1 MSAAPGRPKQARTA
15 GEAEGTPVNAAPPR
29 ANPDAAAAAGLRR
42 FDPQRLTALVWKES
56 LQAMR
61 DPSTLLIAFVL
72 PVVLLLLFA
81 YAVSLDAKSVRV
93 GVVVESPGAAA
104 QELAAAFSGTR
115 YLDAHFAHDRREVAD
130 KLVSGALRGY
140 VVIPQDFERRLA
152 LRGDEPLVQIVTD
165 GSYPNTANQVENYAR
180 GVVQNWRA
188 GLDVA
193 VPAQAVVLEP
203 RYRFNPELES
213 RRALIP
219 GAIAI
224 VMTIIGTML
233 TALVVAREWERG
245 TMEAVLST
253 PASVTEILIG
263 KLLPY
268 FALGMLS
275 TLGAAALAVFVFGV
289 PLRGS
294 LAALLL
300 LSAVFMVPALGQG
313 LLISSLARNQFLAAQ
328 IALFTGFLPSFMLSG
343 FLYEIDAMPAPIRAI
358 TALVPARYFVDSLKA
373 VFLAGDIWAVF
384 LPNLAAMAA
393 IGALFFVLAK
403 RATRKN
409 LE

>member
-1 MSAAPGRPKQARTA
+1 MNGSNGPRPEQRVPL
-15 GEAEGTPVNAAPPR
+15 EAM
-29 ANPDAAAAAGLRR
+29 RR
-42 FDPQRLTALVWKES
+42 FDPKRLWALVLKES

-72 PVVLLLLFA
+72 PVVLLFLFA
-81 YAVSLDAKSVRV
+81 YAVSLDVRAV
-93 GVVVESPGAAA
+93 RIGVVQESQSASAHS
-104 QELAAAFSGTR
+104 LAAAFAGTR
-115 YLDAHFAHDRREVAD
+115 YLNVTFVHDRREVAD
-130 KLVSGALRGY
+130 RVVSGSLRGF
-140 VVIPQDFERRLA
+140 VVIPQDFEQRLA
-152 LRGDEPLVQIVTD
+152 NRGVQPLVQIITD
-165 GSYPNTANQVENYAR
+165 GSQPNTANYVTNYAQ
-180 GVVQNWRA
+180 GVVQTWRGGLGVEAPQA
-188 GLDVA
+188 GVT
-193 VPAQAVVLEP
+193 LEP
-203 RYRFNPELES
+203 RYWFNAELES
-213 RRALIP
+213 RRSLVP

-253 PASVTEILIG
+253 PASVVEILIG

-275 TLGAAALAVFVFGV
+275 TLGATALAVFVFDV

-300 LSAVFMVPALGQG
+300 LSATFMVPALGQG
-313 LLISSLARNQFLAAQ
+313 LLISSVTRNQFLAAQ
-328 IALFTGFLPSFMLSG
+328 IALFSGFLPAFMLSG

-358 TALVPARYFVDSLKA
+358 TWLIPARYFVSSLKTI
-373 VFLAGDIWAVF
+373 FLAGDIWAVF
-384 LPNLAAMAA
+384 VPNLLAMAG
-393 IGALFFVLAK
+393 IGILFFLLAK

>member
-1 MSAAPGRPKQARTA
+1 MSTVPHG
-15 GEAEGTPVNAAPPR
+15 GGT
-29 ANPDAAAAAGLRR
+29 DAAMAASLRR
-42 FDPQRLTALVWKES
+42 FDARRLMALVAKES
-56 LQAMR
+56 LQALR

-81 YAVSLDAKSVRV
+81 YAVSLDAKGVRV
-93 GVVVESPGAAA
+93 GVVLESQGATA
-104 QELAAAFSGTR
+104 QSLAAAFAGTR
-115 YLDAHFAHDRREVAD
+115 YLDVTFARDRREVVDSVVA
-130 KLVSGALRGY
+130 GRLRGFI
-140 VVIPQDFERRLA
+140 VIPQDFEQRLA
-152 LRGDEPLVQIVTD
+152 RHGEEPLVQIITD
-165 GSYPNTANQVENYAR
+165 GSYPNTASYVENYGR
-180 GVVQNWRA
+180 GVVETWRA
-188 GLDVA
+188 GQLGQTPPQPVL
-193 VPAQAVVLEP
+193 LEP
-203 RYRFNPELES
+203 RFWFNPELES
-213 RRALIP
+213 RRSLVP

-224 VMTIIGTML
+224 VMAIIGTML

-253 PASVTEILIG
+253 PASVAEILIG

-268 FALGMLS
+268 FVLAMLA
-275 TLGAAALAVFVFGV
+275 TLGATALAVLAFDV

-294 LAALLL
+294 LAALML

-328 IALFTGFLPSFMLSG
+328 IALFSGFLPAFMLSG
-343 FLYEIDAMPAPIRAI
+343 FLFEIDAMPAPIR
-358 TALVPARYFVDSLKA
+358 LVTWVIPARHFVTSLKT

-384 LPNLAAMAA
+384 LPSLIAMTA
-393 IGALFFVLAK
+393 IGLLFFALAQ

>member
-1 MSAAPGRPKQARTA
+1 MNSSSPQPGYNDKAAIQS
-15 GEAEGTPVNAAPPR
+15 
-29 ANPDAAAAAGLRR
+29 GLRR
-42 FDPQRLTALVWKES
+42 FDLQRLRALVYKES
-56 LQAMR
+56 LQALR

-81 YAVSLDAKSVRV
+81 YAVSLDAKNIRV
-93 GVVVESPGAAA
+93 GVVLESPGAEA

-115 YLDAHFAHDRREVAD
+115 FLDTHFVHDRREVVD
-130 KLVSGALRGY
+130 QLVSGEVRGY
-140 VVIPQDFERRLA
+140 VVIPQDFERRLT
-152 LRGDEPLVQIVTD
+152 LRGSEPLVQIITD
-165 GSYPNTANQVENYAR
+165 GSYPNTANYVENYAR
-180 GVVQNWRA
+180 GVVQTWRA

-193 VPAQAVVLEP
+193 APPQAVALEP
-203 RYRFNPELES
+203 RFWFNPELES

-253 PASVTEILIG
+253 PASVAEILIG

-268 FALGMLS
+268 FVLGMLS
-275 TLGAAALAVFVFGV
+275 TLGAAALAVFVFDV
-289 PLRGS
+289 PLQGS
-294 LAALLL
+294 LATLLL

-328 IALFTGFLPSFMLSG
+328 IALFTGFLPAFMLSG
-343 FLYEIDAMPAPIRAI
+343 FLFEIDAMPASIRAI
-358 TALVPARYFVDSLKA
+358 TLLIPARYFVDSLKT

-393 IGALFFVLAK
+393 IGAVFFIIAK

>member
-1 MSAAPGRPKQARTA
+1 M
-15 GEAEGTPVNAAPPR
+15 
-29 ANPDAAAAAGLRR
+29 RR
-42 FDPQRLTALVWKES
+42 FDVRRLWALVLKES

-72 PVVLLLLFA
+72 PVVLLFLFA
-81 YAVSLDAKSVRV
+81 YAVSLDVREV
-93 GVVVESPGAAA
+93 RIGVVQESPSASANA
-104 QELAAAFSGTR
+104 LAAALAGTH
-115 YLDAHFAHDRREVAD
+115 YLDVTFAHDRREVAEQV
-130 KLVSGALRGY
+130 VSGKLRGY
-140 VVIPQDFERRLA
+140 VVIPQDFERRMA
-152 LRGDEPLVQIVTD
+152 QRDGEPLIQVIAD
-165 GSYPNTANQVENYAR
+165 GSQPNTANYVANYTQ
-180 GVVQNWRA
+180 GVVQTWRA
-188 GLDVA
+188 GLGTET
-193 VPAQAVVLEP
+193 PAAAVVLEP
-203 RYRFNPELES
+203 RYWFNAELES
-213 RRALIP
+213 RRALVP

-253 PASVTEILIG
+253 PASVVEILIG

-268 FALGMLS
+268 FVLGMLA
-275 TLGAAALAVFVFGV
+275 TLGAAALAVFVFDV

-313 LLISSLARNQFLAAQ
+313 LLISSVTRNQFLAAQ
-328 IALFTGFLPSFMLSG
+328 IALFSGFLPSFMLSG
-343 FLYEIDAMPAPIRAI
+343 FLYEIDAMPLPIQLI
-358 TALVPARYFVDSLKA
+358 TWLVPARYFVASLKT

-393 IGALFFVLAK
+393 IGTFFFLLAK

-409 LE
+409 LEA

>member
-1 MSAAPGRPKQARTA
+1 MSAAGRAPGT
-15 GEAEGTPVNAAPPR
+15 
-29 ANPDAAAAAGLRR
+29 DAAMAAGLRR
-42 FDPQRLTALVWKES
+42 FDTRRLLALVSKES

-81 YAVSLDAKSVRV
+81 YAVSLDAKGVRV
-93 GVVVESPGAAA
+93 GVVLESQGATA
-104 QELAAAFSGTR
+104 QSLAAAFAGTR
-115 YLDAHFAHDRREVAD
+115 YLDVTFAHDRREVVDSVVA
-130 KLVSGALRGY
+130 GRLRGFI
-140 VVIPQDFERRLA
+140 VIPQDFEQRLA
-152 LRGDEPLVQIVTD
+152 RRGEEPLVQIITD
-165 GSYPNTANQVENYAR
+165 GSYPNTANYVENYGR
-180 GVVQNWRA
+180 GVVETWRA
-188 GLDVA
+188 AQLGQAPTPA
-193 VPAQAVVLEP
+193 VTLEP
-203 RYRFNPELES
+203 RFWFNPELES
-213 RRALIP
+213 RRSLVP

-224 VMTIIGTML
+224 VMAIIGTML

-253 PASVTEILIG
+253 PASVVEILIG

-268 FALGMLS
+268 FALAMLA
-275 TLGAAALAVFVFGV
+275 TLGATGLAVWVFDV

-294 LAALLL
+294 LAALML
-300 LSAVFMVPALGQG
+300 LSAAFMVPALGQG

-328 IALFTGFLPSFMLSG
+328 IALFSGFLPAFMLSG
-343 FLYEIDAMPAPIRAI
+343 FLFEIDAMPAPIRMV
-358 TALVPARYFVDSLKA
+358 TLVIPARYFVASLKT

-384 LPNLAAMAA
+384 LPNLAAMTA
-393 IGALFFVLAK
+393 IGLVFFALAK

>member
-1 MSAAPGRPKQARTA
+1 MT
-15 GEAEGTPVNAAPPR
+15 
-29 ANPDAAAAAGLRR
+29 DAARSRSAERVSTAAMRR
-42 FDPQRLTALVWKES
+42 FDPQRLAALVWKES

-72 PVVLLLLFA
+72 PVVLLFLFA
-81 YAVSLDAKSVRV
+81 YAVSLDVRNV
-93 GVVVESPGAAA
+93 RIGVVQESRSAAA
-104 QELAAAFSGTR
+104 DELAAAFAATR
-115 YLDAHFAHDRREVAD
+115 YLGVRFARDRREVAD
-130 KLVSGALRGY
+130 RVVSGELRGF
-140 VVIPQDFERRLA
+140 VVIPQDFEQRMLERDG
-152 LRGDEPLVQIVTD
+152 RPLVQVIAD
-165 GSYPNTANQVENYAR
+165 GSQPNTANYVANYAQ
-180 GVVQNWRA
+180 GVVQSWRA
-188 GLDVA
+188 GLGTELDTGFDAGAPPAAVA
-193 VPAQAVVLEP
+193 LEP
-203 RYRFNPELES
+203 RYWFNAELES
-213 RRALIP
+213 RRSLVP

-253 PASVTEILIG
+253 PASVVEILIG

-275 TLGAAALAVFVFGV
+275 TLGAAALAVFVFDV

-313 LLISSLARNQFLAAQ
+313 LLISSVTRNQFLASQ
-328 IALFTGFLPSFMLSG
+328 IAVFSGFLPAFMLSG
-343 FLYEIDAMPAPIRAI
+343 FLYEIDSMPAAI
-358 TALVPARYFVDSLKA
+358 QVITWFVPARWFVASLKT
-373 VFLAGDIWAVF
+373 VFLAGDIWALF
-384 LPNLAAMAA
+384 LPNLLAMAVT
-393 IGALFFVLAK
+393 GAVFFGLAR

-409 LE
+409 LER